1 MTIVLSA
8 FALTSA
14 WAIWWTWRRRF
25 EAEQH
30 ATRARLEADSNR
42 ELADAGRAASDLA
55 HDLGNLVAIL
65 HLNLQ
70 QLDWHSREMARET
83 VQDVQNA
90 SIAMYQV
97 FEQWRGGVGQLELPS
112 SALFLQTLASLLGRT
127 GLEVDLR
134 IDSPLPYDGSDEDVV
149 RVLENLLLNAGREAV
164 RARDPRVAVEMTAKH
179 IRISNR
185 VFDAELLDERIDD
198 CARDEEGT
206 TGRGL
211 SIARRAAARV
221 GWRIVH
227 TVVDDRVTFLVRPV
241 TPSLSSPR

>member
-25 EAEQH
+25 EAEQR
-30 ATRARLEADSNR
+30 AAGARLEAESNR

-55 HDLGNLVAIL
+55 HDLGNLIAIL

-70 QLDWHSREMARET
+70 QLDWHSREAARET

-97 FEQWRGGVGQLELPS
+97 FEQWRGGAGQLELPS

-127 GLEVDLR
+127 GLDVELR
-134 IDSPLPYDGSDEDVV
+134 VESTLHYEGSDEDVV

-164 RARDPRVAVEMTAKH
+164 RARDPHVAVEMTREH

-185 VFDAELLDERIDD
+185 VLEADQLEQRLGGDAVSQ
-198 CARDEEGT
+198 EGT

-211 SIARRAAARV
+211 SIARSAAARV

-227 TVVDDRVTFLVRPV
+227 TVVDERVTFIVRPA
-241 TPSLSSPR
+241 